1 MHKGTLTSL
10 TDAVCQY
17 ICQIKIL
24 TCIYRYR
31 RVKWSHFDS
40 RIYFPV
46 HDKKISL
53 KSLYFMVSVSFNSE
67 DLSNKV
73 QAEN

>member
-40 RIYFPV
+40 RIYFPAKNV
-46 HDKKISL
+46 F